1 MTGQKPR
8 EIAVRVLQRREQ
20 GVDYV
25 ENLLEAELAR
35 TPIGGPDRG
44 LCQEL
49 AYGVVRWQATLDWL
63 IAQRTQ
69 GRTQKPLLQILLRT
83 GLYQMFW
90 LDRIPNHAAVHET
103 VELAKNLGFGPQS
116 GFVNAVLRNYGRE
129 VDATRAQLKELQQTQ
144 PAIGLSHPDWL
155 WQRWHRRWGTARAT
169 ELLAW
174 NNQSPK
180 TYARLNT
187 LKADAPQLIEQ
198 WRSEGVEYD
207 FFQRDWT
214 GENLVFEL
222 KQHPPLERLQSFKDG
237 WFYVQDPS
245 TLLAVQLLAPKPGE
259 RLLDTCAAPGGKTT
273 FAAQLMQNQGAI
285 LAEDNAPDRLK
296 LVTENCTRLGVQNV
310 ATAVTANTASQTAA
324 ATYDK
329 ILIDSPCSN
338 TGVLRRRVDLRWHIR
353 LEEVTR
359 LVTIQSSIL
368 AQSAR
373 RLAPGGAIVYSTCSL
388 EPDENRQVI
397 EAFLAK
403 HPNFTLA
410 QEREL
415 VPFNDGVDG
424 AYVARLELKK

>member
-1 MTGQKPR
+1 M
-8 EIAVRVLQRREQ
+8 RVLQRREQ

-25 ENLLEAELAR
+25 ENLLETELAR
-35 TPIGGPDRG
+35 TPLGGPDRG

-63 IAQRTQ
+63 ISQRTQ
-69 GRTQKPLLQILLRT
+69 GRTQKPLLQILLRL

-90 LDRIPNHAAVHET
+90 LDRIPDHAAVHET
-103 VELAKNLGFGPQS
+103 VELAKHLGFGPQS
-116 GFVNAVLRNYGRE
+116 GFINAVLRNYGRE
-129 VDATRAQLKELQQTQ
+129 LDATRRQLKELQQTQ

-155 WQRWHRRWGTARAT
+155 WQRWQRRWGTARAT
-169 ELLAW
+169 ELLGW
-174 NNQSPK
+174 NNQSPRN
-180 TYARLNT
+180 YARLNT
-187 LKADAPQLIEQ
+187 LKTDAPKLIEQ
-198 WRSEGVEYD
+198 WRAEGVDYD

-222 KQHPPLERLQSFKDG
+222 KQHPPLERLKSFQDG

-245 TLLAVQLLAPKPGE
+245 TLLAVQMLAPKPGE

-273 FAAQLMQNQGAI
+273 FAALLMQNQGAI
-285 LAEDNAPDRLK
+285 LAEDTAPDRLK
-296 LVTENCTRLGVQNV
+296 LVQQNCARLGIQNV
-310 ATAVTANTASQTAA
+310 ATATTANLPSQTAA

-329 ILIDSPCSN
+329 ILIDAPCSN
-338 TGVLRRRVDLRWHIR
+338 TGVLRRRVDLRWRIR
-353 LEEVTR
+353 PEEITR
-359 LVTIQSSIL
+359 LLTTQSSIL

-373 RLAPGGAIVYSTCSL
+373 RLAPGGTMVYSTCSL

-410 QEREL
+410 EEREL
-415 VPFNDGVDG
+415 IPFTDGVDG
-424 AYVARLELKK
+424 AYVARLELKPN